1 MALHAVQSPVVTLR
15 RTAFLLI
22 LFLPTFTAQPAF
34 ALYEHVR
41 TGWVA
46 GIGYGWSKAHITTG
60 DSLHLESPWQD
71 GSAPRLRLGHML
83 GRHAMLGYEQVQW
96 LQVVGNADAFVR
108 VSLQTFGA
116 AITVFPGDPKH
127 VTGGI
132 YLRAGAGLVNAR
144 VAFGK
149 VPTGADSTH
158 HEETVDESGAGFM
171 FGGGYELR
179 ISKPAALALDV
190 TANYHT
196 VGKDFF
202 DKAWFVP
209 MTLGLNWYF

>member
-1 MALHAVQSPVVTLR
+1 MQPARDAALKLP
-15 RTAFLLI
+15 RTALLI
-22 LFLPTFTAQPAF
+22 SMLLSAFTANPAF

-71 GSAPRLRLGHML
+71 GSAPHLRLGHML
-83 GRHAMLGYEQVQW
+83 GRHTMIGYEQFQW
-96 LQVVGNADAFVR
+96 LQEVGSGENVVR

-116 AITVFPGDPKH
+116 AITVFPGDPKR
-127 VTGGI
+127 VTGGM
-132 YLRAGAGLVNAR
+132 YFRAGAGLVNAR
-144 VAFGK
+144 VAFGIF
-149 VPTGADSTH
+149 PSESDSTH
-158 HEETVDESGAGFM
+158 HEEAFDESGTAFLV
-171 FGGGYELR
+171 GGGYEFR